1 MGAKRTL
8 RDLYVVGKELVLDD
22 GGGSVEVWIQKLN
35 PVDHRYSVTKAD
47 ASRARLLAVRST
59 PDSDD
64 YMALLNG
71 VLDFDKAQ
79 LIDLLTAVE
88 SVRISPHK
96 RAQIAAEKEWA
107 TENYFDGLEEIWDS
121 EMKDRFIDDPEDTEA
136 KRVKDEL
143 DRFIVAVAD
152 AVTEELETYRDGL
165 GSMGYQEL
173 SDLGVDYEV
182 RTAADMAW
190 IQTYYRWEVYFGVRD
205 PANHRVRYFA
215 DAKEID
221 ELSGDLVG
229 ILSTAFRELTV
240 DPTEGK
246 ELAASPPSS
255 ALSAPSATAETPASS
270 GPKAA

>member
-1 MGAKRTL
+1 MKRSL

-22 GGGSVEVWIQKLN
+22 GGGPVGVWIQKLN

-96 RAQIAAEKEWA
+96 RAQIAGEKEWA

-190 IQTYYRWEVYFGVRD
+190 IQTYYRWEVYFGVREL
-205 PANHRVRYFA
+205 ANHRERYFG

-229 ILSTAFRELTV
+229 ILSAAFRELTV

-255 ALSAPSATAETPASS
+255 ASSAPSATAETPASS